1 MSARLGGSF
10 IASFAI
16 CLVAPR
22 KWQGLGPRPTFL
34 SMFEDWKR
42 AWEQAVANF
51 QRELEEDD
59 QPPGLRATGMRR
71 DLAAAQRALDRL
83 QADIVASRTELSKEE
98 ESVITCE
105 RRAAM
110 AERIGDVETVRLAQD
125 YGRRHAERAD
135 ILRRKVEVL
144 QDELAM
150 RQEEFSSMQQQ
161 AEVELAEMK
170 KLEENRVQH
179 DAEFRKLDRERRE
192 RDAEARLEELKKRM
206 K

>member
-1 MSARLGGSF
+1 
-10 IASFAI
+10 
-16 CLVAPR
+16 
-22 KWQGLGPRPTFL
+22 
-34 SMFEDWKR
+34 MFEDWKK

-51 QRELEEDD
+51 QRELNLED
-59 QPPGLRATGMRR
+59 QPPGLRASGMRR

-83 QADIVASRTELSKEE
+83 QADITSSRSELTREE
-98 ESVITCE
+98 ESVATCE

-110 AERIGDVETVRLAQD
+110 AAKIGDAETVRIAQE
-125 YGRRHAERAD
+125 YGRRHSERAA

-150 RQEEFSSMQQQ
+150 RREEFTLMEQQ
-161 AEVELAEMK
+161 AAAELAEMK
-170 KLEENRVQH
+170 ELEENRVQH